1 MVPITA
7 TSQTTD
13 IGGLPWPPLIA
24 GTLIKRYKRFLV
36 DVELEDGQIVTA
48 HCPNTGSMQ
57 SCSEPGRRVYLSV
70 HDNPKRKYPYTWEM
84 IAMPD
89 ALVGTN
95 TLTPNRLIKHA
106 VTCRQIPELA
116 GYETVRSEVR
126 LGHHSRID
134 LLLSG
139 PGAQRCYVEI
149 KNCTLVRDK
158 TALFPDAVTARG
170 LKHLQELAR
179 HVGRQC
185 RSVIFFFVQRMD
197 ADSFR
202 PADAIDPA
210 YGQGLRQAVAAGVE
224 MLAYDVHIDL
234 TGIRLRRALP
244 CRLEGG

>member
-1 MVPITA
+1 MVPIA
-7 TSQTTD
+7 TTSKTPGSD
-13 IGGLPWPPLIA
+13 GLSWPSLIT

-36 DVELEDGQIVTA
+36 DVELDDGRIVTA

-84 IAMPD
+84 IAMPNS
-89 ALVGTN
+89 LVGIN
-95 TLTPNRLIKHA
+95 TLMPNRLIKHA
-106 VTCRQIPELA
+106 VNRGQIPELE
-116 GYETVRSEVR
+116 GYDAVGSEVR
-126 LGHHSRID
+126 FGENSRVD

-139 PGAQRCYVEI
+139 PGTARCYVEI

-179 HVGRQC
+179 QIGPAC

-197 ADSFR
+197 AVCFR
-202 PADAIDPA
+202 PADTIDPD

-224 MLAYDVHIDL
+224 MMVYDVHIDL
-234 TGIRLRRALP
+234 AEIRLRRALP
-244 CRLEGG
+244 YRL

>member
-1 MVPITA
+1 MIPIAT

-13 IGGLPWPPLIA
+13 ADGLPWPPLIT
-24 GTLIKRYKRFLV
+24 GTLLKRYKRFLV
-36 DVELEDGQIVTA
+36 DVELEDGRIVTA

-84 IAMPD
+84 IAMP
-89 ALVGTN
+89 ASLVGVN

-106 VTCRQIPELA
+106 VSRGQIPELG
-116 GYETVRSEVR
+116 GYEAVRGEVR
-126 LGHHSRID
+126 FGENSRVD

-139 PGAQRCYVEI
+139 PGEARCYVEI

-179 HVGRQC
+179 QVGPAC

-197 ADSFR
+197 ADCFR
-202 PADAIDPA
+202 PAEAIDPA

-234 TGIRLRRALP
+234 AGIRLRQALP
-244 CRLEGG
+244 CHL